1 MKNNLKAIK
10 AELTIKSVKEHGNGI
25 FRVECASADKL
36 PVIHAG
42 QFAHLKVPNKDLRRP
57 ICVYDSDEHSVS
69 FIIACVGAGT
79 QAFTSLSVGDKFDA
93 LLPLGN
99 GFPIFPDRTNIA
111 LLGGGTGCAPLLKIA
126 KDNPWLNCTALL
138 GFPNAA
144 AKSAYG
150 DDFDKVCRNVC
161 YCTDDGSLG
170 YHGYPTDLLTEI
182 APEVLYVCG
191 APGLMKTARQYC
203 ITHGVVGFAST
214 EQRMGCGV
222 GACLVCAVKVERGG
236 KEQMLRA
243 CADGPVF
250 DIRELVL

>member
-1 MKNNLKAIK
+1 MNAVKT
-10 AELTIKSVKEHGNGI
+10 ELTIRSIKEYAKNT
-25 FRVECASADKL
+25 FRVECESNEKL
-36 PVIHAG
+36 PHISAG
-42 QFAHLKVPNKDLRRP
+42 QFAHIKVPNKDLRRP
-57 ICVYDSDEHSVS
+57 ICVYDNTENSVS
-69 FIIACVGAGT
+69 FIIANVGEGT
-79 QAFTSLSVGDKFDA
+79 AAFTSQKAGTKFDA

-99 GFPIFPDRTNIA
+99 GFPIMPDISNVA

-126 KDNPWLNCTALL
+126 KDNPSLNCTAIL

-144 AKSAYG
+144 AREIYG
-150 DDFDKVCRNVC
+150 DDFDRACMRVC

-191 APGLMKTARQYC
+191 APGMMKTAQAFCKDRG
-203 ITHGVVGFAST
+203 TLGFASV

-222 GACLVCAVKVERGG
+222 GACLVCTVRIVRAGRTVNA
-236 KEQMLRA
+236 RA

-250 DIRELVL
+250 AIEELVL

>member
-1 MKNNLKAIK
+1 MKTNLKAIK
-10 AELTIKSVKEHGNGI
+10 AELTVSSIKEFHNGV
-25 FRVECASADKL
+25 FRLECSSEQPL
-36 PVIHAG
+36 PVIKAG
-42 QFAHLKVPNKDLRRP
+42 QFAHLSVPGKLLRRP
-57 ICVYDSDEHSVS
+57 ICVYDNDEHGIT
-69 FIIACVGAGT
+69 FIVAK
-79 QAFTSLSVGDKFDA
+79 VGDGTRALTSMKKGEKFDA

-126 KDNPWLNCTALL
+126 KDNPSLNCTALL
-138 GFPNAA
+138 GFPTAG
-144 AKSAYG
+144 AKEVYA
-150 DDFDKVCRNVC
+150 DDFDKVCRKVC

-170 YHGYPTDLLTEI
+170 YHGFPTDLLTEI

-191 APGLMKTARQYC
+191 APGMMKTAKQYC
-203 ITHGVVGFAST
+203 ISHGVVGFAST

-222 GACLVCAVKVERGG
+222 GACLVCAVKVERDG